1 MLTFQTIYDVMML
14 SWVSVLF
21 FATIY
26 KCKSCL
32 SKDKVSDDFNNLD
45 KKETYKPNLTKNMK
59 SFSNFN
65 SFQDIKKEESEDDE
79 LTSKN
84 IPIQKRSTECFRCN
98 QKLYSYFNKKDF
110 YAYDKQV
117 CESCWNNLKRNI
129 INTPL

>member
-1 MLTFQTIYDVMML
+1 MLVFESLYDVIML
-14 SWVSVLF
+14 SWFSVLF

-26 KCKSCL
+26 KCKSCF
-32 SKDKVSDDFNNLD
+32 SDKGKQSDDFSNLD
-45 KKETYKPNLTKNMK
+45 KKEEFTPKFVKSTK
-59 SFSNFN
+59 SYSNFTN
-65 SFQDIKKEESEDDE
+65 IPDFKYNDIELEDD
-79 LTSKN
+79 KH
-84 IPIQKRSTECFRCN
+84 IPIQKRSNECFRCN